1 MPVLDSK
8 ARVRQALARVLVVIA
23 GLLTVFGLLLIVAAF
38 VEDEAI
44 ENNTGRAEADVVSVG
59 LDRTLVRFQTP
70 DGAEHVPS
78 VGVLYPEALEE
89 GQVVRVEYDVR
100 DPNLVRVAG
109 RGAAL
114 TILPV
119 TSLLA
124 TVWAV
129 VAGALWWLRKR
140 GPLHLR
146 PPHRKRRV

>member
-8 ARVRQALARVLVVIA
+8 ARVRQVLARVLVVIA

-44 ENNTGRAEADVVSVG
+44 ENNTGRADADVVSVG

-100 DPNLVRVAG
+100 DPDLVRVAG

-129 VAGALWWLRKR
+129 VAGVLWWLRKQ